1 MGRGVVFVTLPNP
14 WGESLT
20 KVRNVTLERLDMT
33 DWKEC
38 IDCGDDVPTERYQAF
53 CKFCEQDRERSAGE
67 ERLSWCVVQE
77 YGKGNY
83 QLVTPASARTTLK
96 QTNQKELRG

>member
-1 MGRGVVFVTLPNP
+1 M
-14 WGESLT
+14 
-20 KVRNVTLERLDMT
+20 LETNL
-33 DWKEC
+33 DWKLC
-38 IDCGDDVPTERYQAF
+38 SDCEDEISTERHQAF
-53 CKFCEQDRERSAGE
+53 CIFCEQDRERSAGE
-67 ERLSWCVVQE
+67 ERSSWCVVQE